1 MTVVDNLSVAIA
13 RTPQARRHSIS
24 NLLATLGKIAA
35 QSPNLVAYHDASF
48 NIDSEAY
55 ELPRYVFVG
64 PKGGDIPIH
73 IGIFAGLRGDKPEG
87 SRAVIQFV
95 KQLEAN
101 PELARGYCLS
111 FYPLCNPTGFEDGTR
126 FSRNGKDLNREFWK
140 NSDEPEVQLLQA
152 ELISRS
158 FQGIIALDTED
169 VDNGFYGYARG
180 VALAKHILRQVP
192 PIENEEGALSVP
204 PNVKNRPF
212 EIALKTPA
220 TQPSYINEMS
230 FIGALLMI
238 LAEYREF
245 VSYAPN
251 L

>member
-1 MTVVDNLSVAIA
+1 MTITDNLSVAVA
-13 RTPQARRHSIS
+13 RTQQARQHSIA
-24 NLLATLGKIAA
+24 NLLAPLEKISAH
-35 QSPNLVAYHDASF
+35 SSSLVAYHDVSF
-48 NIDSEAY
+48 NVGSESY
-55 ELPRYVFVG
+55 ELPRYIFVG

-73 IGIFAGLRGDKPEG
+73 VGIFAGLRGDKPES

-126 FSRNGKDLNREFWK
+126 LSRSGKDLNREFWK

-152 ELISRS
+152 ELGSRS
-158 FQGIIALDTED
+158 FQGIITLNSDD
-169 VDNGFYGYARG
+169 VDNGFYGYSRG
-180 VALAKHILRQVP
+180 VVLAKHILRQEA
-192 PIENEEGALSVP
+192 PIENEKDILSAP
-204 PNVKNRPF
+204 PNAKNRPF
-212 EIALKTPA
+212 EITLKTPV

-230 FIGALLMI
+230 FTGALLMI